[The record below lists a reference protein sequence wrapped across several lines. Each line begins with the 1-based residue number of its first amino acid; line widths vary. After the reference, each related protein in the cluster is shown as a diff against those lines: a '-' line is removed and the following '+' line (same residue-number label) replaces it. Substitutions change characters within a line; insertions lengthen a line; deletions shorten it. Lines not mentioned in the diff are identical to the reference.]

1 MAEDWRLHVRL
12 GEHKRAIALTERLEG
27 AELERDVM
35 KRLGGPIVVSRDGPE
50 LFLYTETEAGGR
62 EAERVV
68 RSVLEEHGDQATV
81 ELQRWHPA
89 AEKWEP
95 ADEPLPQTEEE
106 REEEREELMER
117 EDAESTEEGFA
128 EWEVRIEL
136 PSRHEAAEL
145 EKQLE
150 AEGLPITRR
159 WKYVLVGALDEDAGN
174 ELADRLRAEAPSGST
189 VTVEGT
195 YPSVRNKVPNPFAF
209 LGGLGN

>member
-1 MAEDWRLHVRL
+1 MDEDWRLHVRL
-12 GEHKRAIALTERLEG
+12 GEHQHAIAVSERLEA
-27 AELERDVM
+27 AEIERDVM
-35 KRLGGPIVVSRDGPE
+35 KRIGGPIVVSRDGPE
-50 LFLYTETEAGGR
+50 LFLYAETESAAR
-62 EAERVV
+62 EAERLV
-68 RSVLEEHGDQATV
+68 RSLLEEHGYAAEV
-81 ELQRWHPA
+81 ELDRWHPD
-89 AEKWEP
+89 AEDWEP

-106 REEEREELMER
+106 RGAERDELMER
-117 EDAESTEEGFA
+117 EDSESTAEGFA

-159 WKYVLVGALDEDAGN
+159 WKYVLVGALDEEAAN
-174 ELADRLRAEAPSGST
+174 ELADRLRGEAPPDSK

-195 YPSVRNKVPNPFAF
+195 YPSVRSKVPNPFAF